1 MLKFLRYKLVNSE
14 VKREHAEQV
23 DEESHTFENLVQEM
37 WEKNIFTVNTE
48 QSSETNALIK

>member
-1 MLKFLRYKLVNSE
+1 MLKFLHYKLVNSG